1 MVYLLTYREIY
12 VIVYHVIIIFNVVWQ
27 KVLEVELSMGKFAK
41 LFGFDK
47 KVTTAKTEIMAGI
60 VTFLAMAYIL
70 TLNPDLILGEAYP
83 QLWSSVFIAT
93 ALGGFIGTFLM
104 AVLAK
109 LPLAQAPGL
118 GLNSMVGGLLA
129 GTLIGVPLTFGNAM
143 LLVLASGVI
152 FLLMSV
158 VKIRKVSIRE
168 IMYKAIPES
177 IRNAISVGIG
187 LFIAIIGLA
196 NAGIVTTGA
205 GTVVGMVQFS
215 SWDME
220 MIGPALV
227 CLVGF
232 FVMTILSHFNV
243 KGSVIIGIIAA
254 TLFGMI
260 PAIGVTEWSGE
271 SWKFWEHFQGFF
283 SMNTED
289 GGAFLAVFTEGFHFE
304 ENVPIMSLVMVVITF
319 CMIDMFDTMGTCVGC
334 CSAAGLM
341 TEDGLPVRYNQIMM
355 SDSIA
360 TTCGALIGTST
371 VTTFVES
378 GAGISAGG
386 KTGVAALTTALLFL
400 CSIFFLPVFA
410 SIPKAAASAAL
421 IWVGCLMLQGVK
433 DVKVDEVKDFVPSFL
448 TIAMMPF
455 GYSITTGIGLGIL
468 SYVLIG
474 ICDYVVKAI
483 AYACSNKE
491 DKVKPA
497 WDLHVVLL
505 IIAALFVVYFFV
517 PVSF

>member
-1 MVYLLTYREIY
+1 MSKL
-12 VIVYHVIIIFNVVWQ
+12 
-27 KVLEVELSMGKFAK
+27 AK
-41 LFGFDK
+41 LVGFDK
-47 KVTTAKTEIMAGI
+47 KQSTVKTEIMAGI

-70 TLNPDLILGEAYP
+70 TLNPALILGDKYP
-83 QLWSSVFIAT
+83 QLKSSVFIAT
-93 ALGGFIGTFLM
+93 ALGGFLGTLLM
-104 AVLAK
+104 AIYAK

-118 GLNSMVGGLLA
+118 GLNSMVGGLL
-129 GTLIGVPLTFGNAM
+129 GGSLIGFSLSFGNAM
-143 LLVLASGVI
+143 LLVFASGVI
-152 FLLMSV
+152 FLLMSILKV
-158 VKIRKVSIRE
+158 HGVSIRE
-168 IMYKAIPES
+168 IVYKAIPES
-177 IRNAISVGIG
+177 IRRAISVGIG

-215 SWDME
+215 SWDMDVV
-220 MIGPALV
+220 GTALV

-232 FVMTILSHFNV
+232 FVIAVLSHFNV
-243 KGSVIIGIIAA
+243 KGAVILGIIAA

-260 PAIGVTEWSGE
+260 PAIGVTKWSGE
-271 SWKFWEHFQGFF
+271 TWKFWEHFQGFF
-283 SMNTED
+283 SMNTEE
-289 GGAFLAVFTEGFHFE
+289 GGAFLAVFTEGFTFE
-304 ENVPIMSLVMVVITF
+304 KGVPIMSLVMVVITF

-334 CSAAGLM
+334 CAAAGLM
-341 TEDGLPVRYNQIMM
+341 NENGLPVRYDKIMM

-360 TTCGALIGTST
+360 TACGALIGTST

-386 KTGVAALTTALLFL
+386 KTGLTALTTSFLFL
-400 CSIFFLPVFA
+400 ISILFLPVFA
-410 SIPKAAASAAL
+410 SIPLSAAASAL
-421 IWVGCLMLQGVK
+421 IWVGCLMLKGIK

-468 SYVLIG
+468 SYVLI
-474 ICDYVVKAI
+474 CLFDYVVKAI
-483 AYACSNKE
+483 AYAFGNKE
-491 DKVKPA
+491 TKEKPV
-497 WDLHVVLL
+497 WELHAVLL